1 MLKSIVMGAVV
12 SVGLAG
18 GLAGSVFAQ
27 DSAQTLADVR
37 QELSVLSVE
46 LQRLRAELNTT
57 GAPAINVA
65 GGTLDRVNAIE
76 AAMTRLTSKT
86 EELEFRINS
95 VATDGANRV
104 GDLSFRLC
112 ELEPDC
118 DIMNEAMT
126 KPLGGETAANVPAG
140 ALTPPPTAPA
150 DPAANAAGGAE
161 LAIGEKADFDAAVAD
176 MDAGNFPGASE
187 KFARLIENY
196 PGTPL
201 TGQAYYM
208 RGEALAAQGMT
219 AEAARAYLASFSA
232 APSGTNA
239 GEALVKLG
247 ASLGQLGQVNE
258 ACATLGE
265 VGNRFPGSAAAN
277 QAQIERQTLG
287 CF

>member
-1 MLKSIVMGAVV
+1 MLKSIALGAVFA
-12 SVGLAG
+12 VGLV
-18 GLAGSVFAQ
+18 GSSVAQ

-46 LQRLRAELNTT
+46 LQRLKSELNTT
-57 GAPAINVA
+57 GAPSINVA

-76 AAMTRLTSKT
+76 AAMTRLTAKT

-118 DIMNEAMT
+118 DIMNEGMS

-140 ALTPPPTAPA
+140 ALTPPAAAA
-150 DPAANAAGGAE
+150 DPAATASGGAE

-187 KFARLIENY
+187 KFAQLIETY

-201 TGQAYYM
+201 TGQAHYM

-232 APSGTNA
+232 APSGSNA
-239 GEALVKLG
+239 GDALVKLG